1 MNTTLPAGWKPI
13 ETAPKDGTEILAW
26 RSDCGQFIAS
36 YTSADAF
43 PMTQDELDAMDEET
57 LFAKDWFTQWP
68 DATRL
73 DGGETP
79 TLWQPLPVDPCQTCN
94 DNGAVGN
101 ILTAEPCPDC
111 TPPAIAHPSRDWELD
126 CDHCNGSG
134 HVFVKHQVAE
144 RATDLQEFK
153 EDCECCEGRGFVF
166 AFQDI
171 PGIAEYVKSCRPAP
185 ATTQDA
191 PITVSLDADPR
202 GVSVGVWQGSHCIY
216 NGAHAVP
223 SAQDD
228 AKDERQAFEAWSGR
242 TNQGYDLTRNVSG
255 KMATYESNTT
265 EHAYRGFFHGMN
277 APAAGDALDAARYR
291 HFRTALTSLDSSWL
305 DKVGDALEAMGL
317 DPDDDVL
324 PTSEQVDAAFDAAQ
338 QGKGDEA

>member
-1 MNTTLPAGWKPI
+1 MKTITFNESEFKLVPI
-13 ETAPKDGTEILAW
+13 EPTPEMLVALGGMGWMVQQKPESYAAMLAAAP
-26 RSDCGQFIAS
+26 
-36 YTSADAF
+36 
-43 PMTQDELDAMDEET
+43 
-57 LFAKDWFTQWP
+57 
-68 DATRL
+68 
-73 DGGETP
+73 
-79 TLWQPLPVDPCQTCN
+79 
-94 DNGAVGN
+94 
-101 ILTAEPCPDC
+101 

-171 PGIAEYVKSCRPAP
+171 PGIEEYVKSCRSGA
-185 ATTQDA
+185 QNY
-191 PITVSLDADPR
+191 PITVSLDPDPR

-228 AKDERQAFEAWSGR
+228 AKDERQAFEAWAKKKKMPLARIG
-242 TNQGYDLTRNVSG
+242 QQYDDFWVD
-255 KMATYESNTT
+255 
-265 EHAYRGFFHGMN
+265 HAWNGWQARAALA
-277 APAAGDALDAARYR
+277 APAAGDARDDLTLNQKYEDACILANANARDAGRYR
-291 HFRTALTSLDSSWL
+291 VVRQSIVDEANGSKQMAAASEAIGLERGAYPTPDQF
-305 DKVGDALEAMGL
+305 DAIA
-317 DPDDDVL
+317 DHI
-324 PTSEQVDAAFDAAQ
+324 AAQ